1 MRRSKEY
8 VRDQRTSAAGGGA
21 ARDNEGELF
30 GGGGKQG
37 NALPGSQTAVADAP
51 QVPPDAPVVPQT
63 CHMTGLRGQDRCS
76 GCTGGKKC
84 LRRRQ
89 AVREAHPPNT
99 VARTAA
105 GMQEKEGLRAST
117 AGLNVTTRPTGS
129 IGSPAPTD
137 PPELPGLP
145 APPDPPDHA

>member
-129 IGSPAPTD
+129 IGPTSATGSTGAAGSTSSAG
-137 PPELPGLP
+137 PSGS
-145 APPDPPDHA
+145 